1 MYINIQF
8 SGRCHSTT
16 RRKKMVRKI
25 KWNNHDI
32 LGNLELDFTKPD
44 GSIYNTIVLA
54 GENGTGKTTILETL
68 STFLNLGSIEAFEY
82 ISYIADGIPYT
93 ITPNQDDNPQLGF
106 HARKNEFDGTTQII
120 CTNRNNS
127 PQLIDSDLSDLRHY
141 GFSYSKARSG
151 FNTQK
156 VKSTTIQQLDSE
168 KYENDS
174 NDDFTSIKQLIID
187 IDAQDNSEWMRITK
201 SGVGTPFT
209 TFKQT
214 SKMYRFERAFNEFF
228 GTVKFKG
235 VDNTNHEEIKILFE
249 KHGREIPVDSLSTG
263 EKQIVF
269 RGTHLLKNI
278 NSMSG
283 GIVLIDEPEL
293 SMHPKWQQ
301 KVLEY
306 YRSLF
311 DKNGTQDAQMIIA
324 THSEYVLRSALKE
337 REDVLIIV
345 LSDDN
350 GSIHSKSI
358 TAPTVLPTITSAETN
373 YLAFGILSTDY
384 HIELYGYLQN
394 KTGKLTVKS
403 CDDYIIAQSK
413 FFNPTLHTKESSF
426 MNQWGKTTNYRT
438 LPTYIRNLIDHPN
451 SDRNYTQ
458 EELKCSIELLIELCR
473 LLPCN

>member
-1 MYINIQF
+1 MI
-8 SGRCHSTT
+8 
-16 RRKKMVRKI
+16 RKI

-82 ISYIADGIPYT
+82 IKYVVDGVPYT
-93 ITPNQDDNPQLGF
+93 ISQRANVNPELGF
-106 HARKNEFDGTTQII
+106 HVRKNESDGTTQTIR
-120 CTNRNNS
+120 TNRNNS

-156 VKSTTIQQLDSE
+156 VKSTTTQQLDSE

-174 NDDFTSIKQLIID
+174 KDDFTSVKQLIVD
-187 IDAQDNSEWMRITK
+187 IDTQDNSEWMRITK
-201 SGVGTPFT
+201 AGMQTPFT

-214 SKMYRFERAFNEFF
+214 SKMYRFEKAFNEFF
-228 GTVKFKG
+228 GAVKFKG
-235 VDNTNHEEIKILFE
+235 VDNTNPEEIKILFE
-249 KHGREIPVDSLSTG
+249 KHGKEISVDSLSTG

-269 RGTHLLKNI
+269 RGAHLLKNI

-283 GIVLIDEPEL
+283 GIALIDEPEL

-301 KVLEY
+301 KVLKY

-311 DKNGTQDAQMIIA
+311 NKNGSQDAQIIIA
-324 THSEYVLRSALKE
+324 THSEYVLRSAL
-337 REDVLIIV
+337 EDRDNILIIV

-350 GSIHSKSI
+350 GSIHSKNI
-358 TAPTVLPTITSAETN
+358 TAPTILPTITSAETN
-373 YLAFGILSTDY
+373 YLAFGILSVDY
-384 HIELYGYLQN
+384 HIELYGYLQ
-394 KTGKLTVKS
+394 KR
-403 CDDYIIAQSK
+403 A
-413 FFNPTLHTKESSF
+413 
-426 MNQWGKTTNYRT
+426 
-438 LPTYIRNLIDHPN
+438 
-451 SDRNYTQ
+451 
-458 EELKCSIELLIELCR
+458 
-473 LLPCN
+473 

>member
-1 MYINIQF
+1 MI
-8 SGRCHSTT
+8 
-16 RRKKMVRKI
+16 RKI

-82 ISYIADGIPYT
+82 IKYVVDGVPYT
-93 ITPNQDDNPQLGF
+93 ISQRANVNPELGF
-106 HARKNEFDGTTQII
+106 HVRKNESDGTTQTIR
-120 CTNRNNS
+120 TNRNNS
-127 PQLIDSDLSDLRHY
+127 LQLIDSDLSDLRHY

-156 VKSTTIQQLDSE
+156 VKSTTTQQLDSE

-174 NDDFTSIKQLIID
+174 KDDFTSVKQLIVD

-201 SGVGTPFT
+201 AGMQTSFT
-209 TFKQT
+209 IFKQT
-214 SKMYRFERAFNEFF
+214 SKMYRFDKAFNEFF

-235 VDNTNHEEIKILFE
+235 VDNTNPEEIKILFE
-249 KHGREIPVDSLSTG
+249 KHGKEISVDSLSTG

-269 RGTHLLKNI
+269 RGAHLLKNI

-283 GIVLIDEPEL
+283 GIALIDEPEL

-301 KVLEY
+301 KVLRY

-311 DKNGTQDAQMIIA
+311 NKNGSQDAQIIIA
-324 THSEYVLRSALKE
+324 THSEYVLRSAL
-337 REDVLIIV
+337 EDRNNVLIIV

-350 GSIHSKSI
+350 GSIHSKNI
-358 TAPTVLPTITSAETN
+358 TAPTILPTITSAETN
-373 YLAFGILSTDY
+373 YLAFGILSVDY

-394 KTGKLTVKS
+394 KTGNDTVKS
-403 CDDYIIAQSK
+403 CDDYIAQSA
-413 FFNPTLHTKESSF
+413 FFNSALHAKTSSF
-426 MNQWGKTTNYRT
+426 TNQRGHTTSYQT
-438 LPTYIRNLIDHPN
+438 LPTYIRNLIDHP
-451 SDRNYTQ
+451 DPTQNYTQ
-458 EELKCSIELLIELCR
+458 EEFKRSIELLIELCR
-473 LLPCN
+473 

>member
-1 MYINIQF
+1 MI
-8 SGRCHSTT
+8 
-16 RRKKMVRKI
+16 RKI

-82 ISYIADGIPYT
+82 IKYVVDGVPYT
-93 ITPNQDDNPQLGF
+93 ISQRANVNPELGF
-106 HARKNEFDGTTQII
+106 HVRKNESDGTTQTIR
-120 CTNRNNS
+120 TNRNNS

-156 VKSTTIQQLDSE
+156 VKSTTTQQLDSE

-174 NDDFTSIKQLIID
+174 KDDFTSVKQLIVD
-187 IDAQDNSEWMRITK
+187 IDTQDNSEWMRITK
-201 SGVGTPFT
+201 AGMQTPFT

-214 SKMYRFERAFNEFF
+214 SKMYRFEKAFNEFF
-228 GTVKFKG
+228 GAVKFKG
-235 VDNTNHEEIKILFE
+235 VDNTNPEEIKILFE
-249 KHGREIPVDSLSTG
+249 KHGKEISVDSLSTG

-269 RGTHLLKNI
+269 RGAHLLKNI

-283 GIVLIDEPEL
+283 GIALIDEPEL

-301 KVLEY
+301 KVLKY

-311 DKNGTQDAQMIIA
+311 NKNGSQDAQIIIA
-324 THSEYVLRSALKE
+324 THSEYVLRSAL
-337 REDVLIIV
+337 EDRDNILIIV

-350 GSIHSKSI
+350 GSIHSKNI
-358 TAPTVLPTITSAETN
+358 TAPTILPTFTSAETN
-373 YLAFGILSTDY
+373 YLAFGILSVDY

-394 KTGKLTVKS
+394 KTGNDTVKS
-403 CDDYIIAQSK
+403 CDDYIAQSA
-413 FFNPTLHTKESSF
+413 FFNSALHAKTSSF
-426 MNQWGKTTNYRT
+426 TNQRGHTTNYQT
-438 LPTYIRNLIDHPN
+438 LPTYIRKLIDHP
-451 SDRNYTQ
+451 DPTQNYTQ
-458 EELKCSIELLIELCR
+458 EEFKHSIELLIELCR
-473 LLPCN
+473 

>member
-1 MYINIQF
+1 MI
-8 SGRCHSTT
+8 
-16 RRKKMVRKI
+16 RKI

-82 ISYIADGIPYT
+82 IKYVVDGVPYT
-93 ITPNQDDNPQLGF
+93 ISQRANVNPELGF
-106 HARKNEFDGTTQII
+106 HVRKNESDGTTQTIR
-120 CTNRNNS
+120 TNRNNS

-156 VKSTTIQQLDSE
+156 VKSTTTQQLDSE

-174 NDDFTSIKQLIID
+174 KDDFTSVKQLIVD
-187 IDAQDNSEWMRITK
+187 IDTQDNSEWMRITK
-201 SGVGTPFT
+201 AGMQTPFT

-214 SKMYRFERAFNEFF
+214 SKMYRFEKAFNEFF
-228 GTVKFKG
+228 GAVKFKG
-235 VDNTNHEEIKILFE
+235 VDNTNPEEIKILFE
-249 KHGREIPVDSLSTG
+249 KHGKEISVDSLSTG

-269 RGTHLLKNI
+269 RGAHLLKNI

-283 GIVLIDEPEL
+283 GIALIDEPEL

-301 KVLEY
+301 KVLKY

-311 DKNGTQDAQMIIA
+311 NKNGSQDAQIIIA
-324 THSEYVLRSALKE
+324 THSEYVLRSAL
-337 REDVLIIV
+337 EDRDNILIIV

-350 GSIHSKSI
+350 GRIHSKNI
-358 TAPTVLPTITSAETN
+358 TAPTILPTITSAETN
-373 YLAFGILSTDY
+373 YLAFGILSVDY

-394 KTGKLTVKS
+394 KTGNDTVKS
-403 CDDYIIAQSK
+403 CDDYIAQSA
-413 FFNPTLHTKESSF
+413 FFNSALHAKTSSF
-426 MNQWGKTTNYRT
+426 TNQRGHTTNYQT
-438 LPTYIRNLIDHPN
+438 LPTYIRNLIDHP
-451 SDRNYTQ
+451 DPTQNYTQ
-458 EELKCSIELLIELCR
+458 EEFKHSIELLIELCR
-473 LLPCN
+473 